1 MENTIYGLFKEKVL
15 QQPEATAII
24 ENKRTLSF
32 KELSAM
38 VDMIADSFPDN
49 TRAVGI
55 VMRHRAEMIAS
66 ILAVLKTGAM
76 YIPAEPR
83 FPTGRIHYMM
93 EEAKVDFVLTE
104 MQYASKLEGYEQIY
118 SDCSICTAAPGS
130 KNRVYTQKPED
141 LAYILYT
148 SGTTG
153 RPKGVSVTN
162 RNVCHY
168 VRAFENE
175 FHPKRGDIML
185 QYSVCSF
192 DIFVE
197 EVFTS
202 LLNGA
207 ALAIPS
213 EDDKKDIRSLM
224 AFVERHGVTML
235 SGFPYLL
242 AEMNHLE
249 SIPSSL
255 RLLISGGDVLRGYH
269 VDHLLDQAEVY
280 NTYGPSE
287 TTVCASYYRC
297 RDGQVLEDGTYP
309 IGHPVL
315 GASIR
320 ILDKDGNELPKG
332 ETGEICIY
340 GGGVS
345 NGYTGD
351 HDEENKAFVTLP
363 DGSRMYRSG
372 DLGYILPDGN
382 IAFLHR
388 MDTQI
393 MIYGKRVE
401 VMEVESKLYQCSGVE
416 QAIVR
421 PFTDEEGLSYM
432 IAYVVPSKKD
442 LKVSEVRKELSENLT
457 SFMIPE
463 FIVKMPQI
471 PLNVNGKPDM
481 ARMPVVM
488 KEGQAYERIG

>member
-1 MENTIYGLFKEKVL
+1 MENRIYGLFEDIVEKYRN
-15 QQPEATAII
+15 ETAII
-24 ENKRTLSF
+24 ENKRRMTF
-32 KELSAM
+32 GELSEM
-38 VDMIADSFPDN
+38 VDMIADSFPDD
-49 TRAVGI
+49 THAVGI

-76 YIPAEPR
+76 YVPAEPS

-93 EEAKVDFVLTE
+93 DEAKVNFVLTE
-104 MQYASKLEGYEQIY
+104 MQYETKLEGYEQIY
-118 SDCSICTAAPGS
+118 SDCSICQADPGS
-130 KNRVYTQKPED
+130 VNREYNQNPDD

-168 VRAFENE
+168 IRAFENE
-175 FHPKRGDIML
+175 FHPTVGDVML

-213 EDDKKDIRSLM
+213 EDDKKDIHSLM
-224 AFVERHGVTML
+224 KFIEKHNVTML

-242 AEMNHLE
+242 AEMNHLPE
-249 SIPSSL
+249 IPKSL
-255 RLLISGGDVLRGYH
+255 RLLISGGDVLRAHH
-269 VDHLLDQAEVY
+269 VNNLLAKAEVY

-297 RDGQVLEDGTYP
+297 RDGKVMEDGTYT
-309 IGHPVL
+309 IGKPVL
-315 GASIR
+315 GCEIK
-320 ILDKDGNELPKG
+320 ILDDAGNELPDG

-345 NGYTGD
+345 NGYIGD
-351 HDEENKAFVTLP
+351 HAEENKAFVKLP
-363 DGSRMYRSG
+363 DGSTMYRSG
-372 DLGYILPDGN
+372 DMGYICADGN

-388 MDTQI
+388 KDTQI

-401 VMEVESKLYQCSGVE
+401 VMEVESKLYQVDGVE

-432 IAYVVPSKKD
+432 IAYIVPDKKD
-442 LKVSEVRKELSENLT
+442 LKVSQVRRALSENLT

-471 PLNVNGKPDM
+471 PLNSNGKPDM
-481 ARMPVVM
+481 TRMPVVM
-488 KEGQAYERIG
+488 KEGRAYEAIG

>member
-1 MENTIYGLFKEKVL
+1 MDNTIYGLFKEKVQ

-24 ENKRTLSF
+24 ENKRTLTF

-49 TRAVGI
+49 THAVGI

-76 YIPAEPR
+76 YIPAEPS

-104 MQYASKLEGYEQIY
+104 MQFASKLENYEQIY

-130 KNRVYTQKPED
+130 VNRVYTQKSED

-175 FHPKRGDIML
+175 FHSKQGDIML

-213 EDDKKDIRSLM
+213 DDDKKDIRSLM

-242 AEMNHLE
+242 AEMNHLD
-249 SIPSSL
+249 SIPSTL
-255 RLLISGGDVLRGYH
+255 RLLISGGDVLRGHH
-269 VDHLLDQAEVY
+269 VDHLLDRAEVY

-315 GASIR
+315 GTEIK
-320 ILDKDGNELPKG
+320 ILDSEGNELPKG
-332 ETGEICIY
+332 EIGEICIY

-351 HDEENKAFVTLP
+351 HDEENKAFVSLS

-372 DLGYILPDGN
+372 DLGYILPNGN
-382 IAFLHR
+382 IAFLYR
-388 MDTQI
+388 KDTQI

-432 IAYVVPSKKD
+432 IAYIVPSRTD
-442 LKVSEVRKELSENLT
+442 LKVSQVRRELSENLT

-471 PLNVNGKPDM
+471 PLNTNGKPDM